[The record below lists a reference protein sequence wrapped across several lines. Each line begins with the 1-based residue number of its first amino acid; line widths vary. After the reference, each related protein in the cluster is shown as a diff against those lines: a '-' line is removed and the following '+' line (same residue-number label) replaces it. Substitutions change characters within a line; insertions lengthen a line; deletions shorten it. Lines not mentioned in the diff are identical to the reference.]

1 MVNKVGKGHRLVMEN
16 REQIALTGVQKV
28 QSFDPKEIVL
38 ETELGILS
46 IKGDQLGIKT
56 LNLEEGMV
64 DILGYVSALIYHRN
78 ASEGSRQS
86 FLNRIF
92 R

>member
-1 MVNKVGKGHRLVMEN
+1 MVDKVSKGHRLVMEN
-16 REQIALTGVQKV
+16 RDQIALTGVQKV

-46 IKGDQLGIKT
+46 IKGEQLGIKL
-56 LNLEEGMV
+56 LNLEEGLV
-64 DILGYVSALIYHRN
+64 DLQGHIGALIYHRN
-78 ASEGSRQS
+78 TRDSSRQS
-86 FLNRIF
+86 FLNRVF

>member
-1 MVNKVGKGHRLVMEN
+1 MVNKISNRHRLVMEN

-46 IKGDQLGIKT
+46 IKGEQLGIKT

-64 DILGYVSALIYHRN
+64 DIEGHVGALIYHRN
-78 ASEGSRQS
+78 TSEGSRQS

>member
-1 MVNKVGKGHRLVMEN
+1 MDKAGKGHRLVMEN

-38 ETELGILS
+38 ETNLGILS
-46 IKGDQLGIKT
+46 IKGDLLGIKL

-64 DILGYVSALIYHRN
+64 DLQGHVDALIYHRN
-78 ASEGSRQS
+78 TSSGSRQGL
-86 FLNRIF
+86 LNRIF

>member
-1 MVNKVGKGHRLVMEN
+1 MVNKVGKGHHLVMEN
-16 REQIALTGVQKV
+16 REQIALTGIQKV

-64 DILGYVSALIYHRN
+64 DLQGHVSAFIYHRN
-78 ASEGSRQS
+78 TSEGSRQG
-86 FLNRIF
+86 FLNRIL

>member
-1 MVNKVGKGHRLVMEN
+1 MVDKVSKGHRLVMEN
-16 REQIALTGVQKV
+16 REQIALTGVKKV

-46 IKGDQLGIKT
+46 IKGEQLGIKL
-56 LNLEEGMV
+56 LNLEEGKIDLQGHV
-64 DILGYVSALIYHRN
+64 GALIYQRN
-78 ASEGSRQS
+78 TNGGSRQG
-86 FLNRIF
+86 LMNRIF

>member
-1 MVNKVGKGHRLVMEN
+1 MGEKISNEHRLVMEN
-16 REQIALTGVQKV
+16 RQQIALTGVHKV

-38 ETELGILS
+38 ETELGTLS
-46 IKGDQLGIKT
+46 IKGEQLGIKT
-56 LNLEEGMV
+56 LKLEEGMV
-64 DILGYVSALIYHRN
+64 DLEGHVGALIYHRN
-78 ASEGSRQS
+78 MSEGSRQK

>member
-1 MVNKVGKGHRLVMEN
+1 MVDNKSDGHRLVMEN

-38 ETELGILS
+38 VTELGILS
-46 IKGDQLGIKT
+46 IKGEQLGIKT

-64 DILGYVSALIYHRN
+64 DLEGHVGALIYHQN
-78 ASEGSRQS
+78 TSQGLRQS

>member
-1 MVNKVGKGHRLVMEN
+1 LDRAGKGHRLVMEN

-38 ETELGILS
+38 ETNLGILS
-46 IKGDQLGIKT
+46 IKGDLLGIKL

-64 DILGYVSALIYHRN
+64 DLQGHVDALIYHRN
-78 ASEGSRQS
+78 TSSGSRQGL
-86 FLNRIF
+86 LNRIF

>member
-1 MVNKVGKGHRLVMEN
+1 MEN

-46 IKGDQLGIKT
+46 IKGEQLGIKT

-64 DILGYVSALIYHRN
+64 DIEGHVWALIYHRN
-78 ASEGSRQS
+78 TGEGSRQS
-86 FLNRIF
+86 ILNRIF

>member
-1 MVNKVGKGHRLVMEN
+1 MVDKVGKGHRLVMEN

-46 IKGDQLGIKT
+46 IKGEQLGIKL
-56 LNLEEGMV
+56 LNLEEGLIDLQGHV
-64 DILGYVSALIYHRN
+64 GALIYHRN
-78 ASEGSRQS
+78 TSGGSRQGLMS
-86 FLNRIF
+86 RIF